1 MAVLILSPGLRS
13 RLERWAGSGYP
24 AESCGLLIGRC
35 EDGRT
40 GVSGVTRARNV
51 NLERARDRYEVAPQD
66 LLCADVRARAAGL
79 EIVGVW
85 HTHPDHPARPSETD
99 RAGAWNRWS
108 YVILSV
114 SRDGVLDLR
123 SFRLRDGQFEE
134 EVIES

>member
-13 RLERWAGSGYP
+13 RLERWAGCGYP
-24 AESCGLLIGRC
+24 AESCGLLIGRWR
-35 EDGRT
+35 DGRT

-51 NLERARDRYEVAPQD
+51 NLERDPDRYEVAPQD

-99 RAGAWNRWS
+99 RASAWDRWS
-108 YVILSV
+108 YLIISV
-114 SRDGVLDLR
+114 SRDGVRDLR
-123 SFRLRDGQFEE
+123 SFRMCSGQFEE
-134 EVIES
+134 EVIEP